1 MKTLKKRV
9 RKAYLSAG
17 MSAIIMAV
25 AISVIPKRIITK
37 VIAVLNIKKLRK
49 IEAFSAKAKLIRTSM
64 NGNAWF
70 PSCPVNV
77 TNGGTLD
84 LAIQALDAAITK
96 ALTKVLG
103 AVQAR
108 TVQYK
113 GVLDYLHLLLA
124 YVQSVSDANAVN
136 SEAIII
142 SSGFEVKHLGVAGKD
157 AITVKPKKGESGTMI
172 AKVKKIAGTV
182 ANLWEYSL
190 DEGKTWVE
198 MDATSKGTTEITGLK
213 PGSTIIVN
221 NRPVLR
227 KSKGTWIQSQPAIV
241 I

>member
-9 RKAYLSAG
+9 RKAYLSTGLAT
-17 MSAIIMAV
+17 IIMAV
-25 AISVIPKRIITK
+25 AISVMPKRIITK

-49 IEAFSAKAKLIRTSM
+49 IETFSAKAKLIRTSM

-96 ALTKVLG
+96 ALTRVKG

-108 TVQYK
+108 AVDYKTVF
-113 GVLDYLHLLLA
+113 DYLHQLMA
-124 YVQSVSDANAVN
+124 YTQTVSDSNAVN

-142 SSGFEVKHLGVAGKD
+142 SSGFDVKHLGVASKD

-190 DEGKTWVE
+190 DGGKTWLIWMPLQKE
-198 MDATSKGTTEITGLK
+198 QLK
-213 PGSTIIVN
+213 LQV
-221 NRPVLR
+221 
-227 KSKGTWIQSQPAIV
+227 
-241 I
+241 

>member
-9 RKAYLSAG
+9 RKAYLSTGLAT
-17 MSAIIMAV
+17 IIMAV
-25 AISVIPKRIITK
+25 AISVMPKRIITK
-37 VIAVLNIKKLRK
+37 VIAVLNIRKLKK
-49 IEAFSAKAKLIRTSM
+49 IETFSAKAKLIRTSM

-96 ALTKVLG
+96 ALTRVKG

-108 TVQYK
+108 AVDYK
-113 GVLDYLHLLLA
+113 TVLDYLHQLMA
-124 YVQSVSDANAVN
+124 YTQTVSDSNPVN

-142 SSGFEVKHLGVAGKD
+142 SSGFDVKHLGVAGKD

-190 DEGKTWVE
+190 DGGKTWVD
-198 MDATSKGTTEITGLK
+198 MDATSKGTIEITGLK
-213 PGSTIIVN
+213 PGSSIIVN

-227 KSKGTWIQSQPAIV
+227 KSKGTWLQSTPAIV
-241 I
+241 L

>member
-1 MKTLKKRV
+1 MKTLQKSV
-9 RKAYLSAG
+9 RKAYLTASL
-17 MSAIIMAV
+17 SVIIMAL

-49 IEAFSAKAKLIRTSM
+49 IESFSAKAKLIRTSM
-64 NGNAWF
+64 NGNSWF

-77 TNGGTLD
+77 SNGGTLD
-84 LAIQALDAAITK
+84 LAIQALDLAITK
-96 ALTKVLG
+96 ALTRVKG

-108 TVQYK
+108 DAQYK
-113 GVLDYLHLLLA
+113 VVLDYLHILLA
-124 YVQSVSDANAVN
+124 YVQSVGDLNAVN
-136 SEAIII
+136 SEALII

-172 AKVKKIAGTV
+172 AKVKKIAGTI

-190 DEGKTWVE
+190 DGGKTWVA

-213 PGSTIIVN
+213 PGSSILVN
-221 NRPVLR
+221 HRPVLR

-241 I
+241 L

>member
-1 MKTLKKRV
+1 MKTLQKSV
-9 RKAYLSAG
+9 RKAYLITG
-17 MSAIIMAV
+17 LSAIIMAV

-37 VIAVLNIKKLRK
+37 VIAVLNIRKLKK

-96 ALTKVLG
+96 ALTRVKG

-108 TVQYK
+108 DSQYK
-113 GVLDYLHLLLA
+113 VVLDYLHQLLF
-124 YVQSVSDANAVN
+124 YTQTVSDSNAVN

-142 SSGFEVKHLGVAGKD
+142 SSGFEVKHLGIAGKD

-172 AKVKKIAGTV
+172 ARVRKIAGTI

-190 DEGKTWVE
+190 DGGKTWVS
-198 MDATSKGTTEITGLK
+198 MDATSKGTIEITGIK
-213 PGSTIIVN
+213 PGSSIIVN
-221 NRPVLR
+221 HRPVLR
-227 KSKGTWIQSQPAIV
+227 KTKGTWIQSQPAIV
-241 I
+241 L

>member
-1 MKTLKKRV
+1 MKTLKKSV
-9 RKAYLSAG
+9 RKTFLSA
-17 MSAIIMAV
+17 SLSVIIMAV
-25 AISVIPKRIITK
+25 AISVMPKRIITK
-37 VIAVLNIKKLRK
+37 VIAVLNIRKLKK
-49 IEAFSAKAKLIRTSM
+49 IETFSAKAKLIRTSM

-84 LAIQALDAAITK
+84 LAIQALDVAITK
-96 ALTKVLG
+96 ALTRVKG

-108 TVQYK
+108 AVDYK
-113 GVLDYLHLLLA
+113 TVLDYLHQLMA
-124 YVQSVSDANAVN
+124 YTQTVSDSNPVN

-142 SSGFEVKHLGVAGKD
+142 SSGFDVKHLGIAGKD

-190 DEGKTWVE
+190 DGGKTWVD
-198 MDATSKGTTEITGLK
+198 MDATSKGTIEITGLK
-213 PGSTIIVN
+213 PGSSIIVN

-241 I
+241 L

>member
-1 MKTLKKRV
+1 MKTLKKSV
-9 RKAYLSAG
+9 RKTFLSA
-17 MSAIIMAV
+17 SLSVIIMAV
-25 AISVIPKRIITK
+25 AISVMPKRIITK
-37 VIAVLNIKKLRK
+37 VIAVLNIRKLKK
-49 IEAFSAKAKLIRTSM
+49 IETFSAKAKLIRTSM

-96 ALTKVLG
+96 ALTRVKG

-108 TVQYK
+108 AVDYK
-113 GVLDYLHLLLA
+113 TVLDYLHQLMA
-124 YVQSVSDANAVN
+124 YTQTVSDSNPVN

-142 SSGFEVKHLGVAGKD
+142 SSGFEVKHLGVASKD

-172 AKVKKIAGTV
+172 AKVKKIADTI

-190 DEGKTWVE
+190 DGGKTWITL
-198 MDATSKGTTEITGLK
+198 DATSKGTTQITGLT
-213 PGSTIIVN
+213 PGNTIIVN
-221 NRPVLR
+221 HRPVLR
-227 KSKGTWIQSQPAIV
+227 KSKGTWLQSTPAIV
-241 I
+241 L

>member
-157 AITVKPKKGESGTMI
+157 AIAVKPKKGESGTMI

-227 KSKGTWIQSQPAIV
+227 KSKGTWIQSQPEIV

>member
-1 MKTLKKRV
+1 MKALKKSV
-9 RKAYLSAG
+9 RKTYLSA
-17 MSAIIMAV
+17 SLSVIIMAL

-49 IEAFSAKAKLIRTSM
+49 IESFSAKAKLVRTSM
-64 NGNAWF
+64 NGNSWF
-70 PSCPVNV
+70 PACPVNV
-77 TNGGTLD
+77 SNGGTLD

-96 ALTKVLG
+96 ALTRVKG

-108 TVQYK
+108 DAQYK
-113 GVLDYLHLLLA
+113 IVLDYLHILLA
-124 YVQSVSDANAVN
+124 YVQSVGDLNAVN
-136 SEAIII
+136 SEALII
-142 SSGFEVKHLGVAGKD
+142 SSGFEVKHLGVASKD

-172 AKVKKIAGTV
+172 AKVKKIAGTI

-190 DEGKTWVE
+190 DGGKTWIE

-213 PGSTIIVN
+213 PGSSIIVN
-221 NRPVLR
+221 HRPVLR

-241 I
+241 L

>member
-17 MSAIIMAV
+17 ISAIVMAV

-64 NGNAWF
+64 NGNVWF

-113 GVLDYLHLLLA
+113 EVLDYIHLLLA

-142 SSGFEVKHLGVAGKD
+142 SSGFDVKHLGVAGKD

-241 I
+241 L

>member
-227 KSKGTWIQSQPAIV
+227 KSKGTWLQSQPAIV
-241 I
+241 L

>member
-9 RKAYLSAG
+9 RKTYLSAG
-17 MSAIIMAV
+17 LATIIMAV
-25 AISVIPKRIITK
+25 AISVMPKRIITK
-37 VIAVLNIKKLRK
+37 VIAVLNIRKLKK
-49 IEAFSAKAKLIRTSM
+49 IETFSAKAKLIRTSM

-96 ALTKVLG
+96 ALTRVKG

-108 TVQYK
+108 AVDYK
-113 GVLDYLHLLLA
+113 TVLDYLHQLMA
-124 YVQSVSDANAVN
+124 YTQTVSDSNPVN

-142 SSGFEVKHLGVAGKD
+142 SSGFDVKHLGVAGKD

-190 DEGKTWVE
+190 GWRQN
-198 MDATSKGTTEITGLK
+198 MG
-213 PGSTIIVN
+213 
-221 NRPVLR
+221 
-227 KSKGTWIQSQPAIV
+227 
-241 I
+241 